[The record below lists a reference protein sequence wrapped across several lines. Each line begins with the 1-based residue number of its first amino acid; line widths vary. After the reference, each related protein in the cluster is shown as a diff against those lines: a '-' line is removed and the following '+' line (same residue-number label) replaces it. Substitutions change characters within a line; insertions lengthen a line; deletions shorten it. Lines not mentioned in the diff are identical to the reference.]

1 MKKVYFSILTFAVCL
16 LSTTAKAGYTH
27 YFTWNQKPNEAE
39 LKACIAE
46 MGQIA
51 EARKDILAG
60 RDGPGSP
67 IILSATNLVLNGR
80 GDDEYEDFV
89 FPGAAGFN
97 FCKTAY
103 KPYDEV
109 VTACLITARGH
120 FPPSVLGID
129 SDGSWADWQ
138 EGAKLYSSV
147 LNRTARNPI
156 GGSVLENP
164 SGINNLSDG
173 WLTTLLV
180 ICCIMALVVII
191 ELVACVILIIQFALA
206 FFRRL
211 RELRERAVEARD
223 LAAERLQLAREGQAV
238 RKETGELMRRLN
250 ARLKYE

>member
-1 MKKVYFSILTFAVCL
+1 MKKVYLSILAFAVCL
-16 LSTTAKAGYTH
+16 LSTTARAGYTH

-60 RDGPGSP
+60 RDGPESP
-67 IILSATNLVLNGR
+67 IILSPTNLDLNGR
-80 GDDEYEDFV
+80 GGDEHEPFV
-89 FPGAAGFN
+89 FPGDMGFN

-109 VTACLITARGH
+109 VTACLIVARDH

-147 LNRTARNPI
+147 LNRTARNPM
-156 GGSVLENP
+156 GGSVLGKEF
-164 SGINNLSDG
+164 GLDNLSDAS
-173 WLTTLLV
+173 LTTFLV
-180 ICCIMALVVII
+180 ICGIMALVVIV
-191 ELVACVILIIQFALA
+191 ELVACVILIAQVISP

-211 RELRERAVEARD
+211 RELRQRAVETRD